1 MSSLPPELPP
11 IADDDFDLG
20 AGLGSETDNAGLRSA
35 IDTEIRSAGRIPF
48 RRFMEM
54 ALYQPADGYY
64 MSSNNRIG
72 RAGDYVTSPEITPLF
87 GYAVARQIAEL
98 WRALDRPASFAITEY
113 AAGSGRLAWDILR
126 WTEARDK
133 AFYDALTYQLVERS
147 PERVH
152 EQTNTLEAYIQS
164 GKCISHREP
173 PSPAAAGSV
182 LANELLDSF
191 PVHRVVMHNGRLE
204 EIYVTLR
211 DGAFVEELGP
221 LSTAAIAEYFRRLDL
236 LPGEDCVAEVNLEMS
251 DWLSEAAD
259 RITRGYILLLDYGFS
274 ARRLYAGWRRKGT
287 LLCYHRHDPGE
298 DPYRRV
304 GRQDMTAH
312 VDFTSLL
319 GSAARLGLTEAGVTS
334 QARFLSALGIE
345 SSTRMTDAKS
355 DLLEYYAR
363 RRAVEMLVDSSGLG
377 QIKAVLLA
385 KKAPTGDFSGFR
397 APAALE

>member
-147 PERVH
+147 PERIR
-152 EQTNTLEAYIQS
+152 EQTNTLAAYIES
-164 GKCISHREP
+164 GKCIASCDP
-173 PSPAAAGSV
+173 PSRAAAGCV

-191 PVHRVVMHNGRLE
+191 PVHRVVVHNRTLE
-204 EIYVTLR
+204 EIFVTLR

-259 RITRGYILLLDYGFS
+259 RITHGYILLLDYGFS

-319 GSAARLGLTEAGVTS
+319 GAAARLGLTEAGVTS

-385 KKAPTGDFSGFR
+385 KKAPAGDFSGFR